1 MRIKETNRPAAG
13 ERAAAA
19 ETAALSALAWI
30 LGDEDRARRLLDL
43 TGLTP
48 EQLRAGLGDPGVL
61 AAGLRFLES
70 HEPDLVAC
78 AQEIAATP
86 GELVEARRV
95 LEENI

>member
-1 MRIKETNRPAAG
+1 MTIKETNRTAPG

-19 ETAALSALAWI
+19 ETVALSALVWI

-48 EQLRAGLGDPGVL
+48 EQLRAGLTDPGLL

-78 AQEIAATP
+78 AQAVAVSP
-86 GELVEARRV
+86 AELVEARRI
-95 LEENI
+95 LEEEP

>member
-1 MRIKETNRPAAG
+1 MTIKETNHAAHG

-19 ETAALSALAWI
+19 ETVALSALVWI

-48 EQLRAGLGDPGVL
+48 EQLRAGLTDPGVL

-78 AQEIAATP
+78 AQAVAVP
-86 GELVEARRV
+86 PAELVEARRL
-95 LEENI
+95 LEE

>member
-1 MRIKETNRPAAG
+1 MTIKETNHPAPA

-19 ETAALSALAWI
+19 ETVALSALAWI
-30 LGDEDRARRLLDL
+30 LADEERARRLLDL

-48 EQLRAGLGDPGVL
+48 EQLRGGLRDPAVL

-78 AQEIAATP
+78 AQAVAVSP
-86 GELVEARRV
+86 ADLVDARAI
-95 LEENI
+95 LERQI

>member
-1 MRIKETNRPAAG
+1 MKETNRPARH

-19 ETAALSALAWI
+19 ETVALSALVWI
-30 LGDEDRARRLLDL
+30 LGDEERARRLLDL

-48 EQLRAGLGDPGVL
+48 EQLRGGLGDPGVL

-78 AQEIAATP
+78 AQAVAVSP
-86 GELVEARRV
+86 AELIEARLM
-95 LEENI
+95 LEEEAI

>member
-1 MRIKETNRPAAG
+1 MTIKETNHAAPA

-19 ETAALSALAWI
+19 QTTALSALAWI
-30 LGDEDRARRLLDL
+30 LADEERARRLLDL

-48 EQLRAGLGDPGVL
+48 EQLRGGLGDPVVL

-78 AQEIAATP
+78 AQAVAVSP
-86 GELVEARRV
+86 AELVAARRM
-95 LEENI
+95 LEQMT